1 MSKKTD
7 IHTSVETGKFQAAL
21 AIVSKALGKST
32 LPVLTTIHI
41 EAQEDAIALTA
52 TDLETSNRISTP
64 ADIAKSWSA
73 CAPGSTLTSLA
84 AAAPGQEV
92 DLTWEEESA
101 TLHVRSL
108 GTKAK
113 LKSLAAD
120 EFPHAKASKTQKMGI
135 LPAAELRNALKR
147 VLIAAS
153 ADESRPA
160 LCTVQL
166 ALINERFYL
175 AAADGF
181 RLAAYHLDYEI
192 IFPSKTSLLLPR
204 NAASKLAAIL
214 PDDDTPVQVSVLDDD
229 RALSFAWDTV
239 NFRAQL
245 ADFKFP
251 DWQAIFP
258 VEFKHELY
266 LNSKSFQDAVR
277 RAEIFARESNKVL
290 KLAPDENGMRVYGEA
305 SETGRGETI
314 LDEAIMPIL
323 IGFNVTFIRQGLE
336 AIGVGQVRMRL
347 SAANTPALFTNG
359 SDKFRYLVM
368 PVMTGEEA
376 IRAADAAQSAEAA

>member
-21 AIVSKALGKST
+21 GIVSKALGKST
-32 LPVLTTIHI
+32 LPVLATIHI
-41 EAQEDAIALTA
+41 ETQQDAIALTA
-52 TDLETSNRISTP
+52 TDLETSIRISTP
-64 ADIAKSWSA
+64 ASISKSWAA
-73 CAPGSTLTSLA
+73 CAPGATLTSLA
-84 AAAPGQEV
+84 SAAPGEQV

-101 TLHVRSL
+101 TLQVRSL

-113 LKSLAAD
+113 LKSLTSD
-120 EFPHAKASKTQKMGI
+120 EFPHATASKTQKMGI

-147 VLIAAS
+147 VVIAAS

-160 LCTVQL
+160 LCAVQL
-166 ALINERFYL
+166 ALVDEQVYL

-181 RLAAYHLDYEI
+181 RLAVNHLDHEI
-192 IFPSKTSLLLPR
+192 IFPGKASLLIPR
-204 NAASKLAAIL
+204 SAVIKLAAIL
-214 PDDDTPVQVSVLDDD
+214 PDDNLPVSISVLDDD
-229 RALSFAWDTV
+229 RALLFTWDTV
-239 NFRAQL
+239 TFRVQL
-245 ADFKFP
+245 ADFNFP
-251 DWQAIFP
+251 NWTTIFP
-258 VEFKHELY
+258 TEFKHDLH
-266 LNSKSFQDAVR
+266 LKSKTFQDAVR

-314 LDEAIMPIL
+314 LDDAVMPIL
-323 IGFNVTFIRQGLE
+323 IGFNVTFIRQGLD
-336 AIGVGQVRMRL
+336 AIGADQVRMRL
-347 SAANTPALFTNG
+347 NAANAPALFTNG

-376 IRAADAAQSAEAA
+376 IKAADVAQAAEAG